1 MGFNDETKKGMKLI
15 ERMEEIEMR
24 LKDKVAVV
32 TGGGSGIGKA
42 TVRRFAKE
50 GAKVAICDINA
61 EAAKEVA
68 EKCKAAGYDVEAFK
82 LDVSNKQNVDDVFK
96 AVTERFGRLDILV
109 NNAGITQ
116 DAFAAKMTEEQW
128 DRVLNVNLKGSFL
141 CCQAAIPIMK
151 EQNYGKIINTSSI
164 GILGNLG
171 QTNYAASK
179 MGIIGLTRTLALE
192 LARNNI
198 TVNSISPGATKT
210 PMTDKLPEDIAKQ
223 FTAKIPFKRFA
234 EPEEIANAHVFF
246 ASDES
251 AYITGQMIFVAG
263 GLDLGL

>member
-50 GAKVAICDINA
+50 GAKVAICDIKE

-68 EKCKAAGYDVEAFK
+68 EKCKAVGYDVEAFK
-82 LDVSNKQNVDDVFK
+82 LDVSNKQNVDEVFK

-128 DRVLNVNLKGSFL
+128 DKVLNVNLKGSFL
-141 CCQAAIPIMK
+141 CCQAAIPK
-151 EQNYGKIINTSSI
+151 LSI
-164 GILGNLG
+164 PH
-171 QTNYAASK
+171 
-179 MGIIGLTRTLALE
+179 RLAFWV
-192 LARNNI
+192 
-198 TVNSISPGATKT
+198 T
-210 PMTDKLPEDIAKQ
+210 
-223 FTAKIPFKRFA
+223 
-234 EPEEIANAHVFF
+234 
-246 ASDES
+246 
-251 AYITGQMIFVAG
+251 
-263 GLDLGL
+263 